1 MVFMIM
7 IMPMFMVVV
16 MMVSFVILIMIFMN
30 VGQSSCFQQAGY
42 DGMKTFAQFFQ
53 RLIA

>member
-1 MVFMIM
+1 MVFM

-16 MMVSFVILIMIFMN
+16 MVVRFVILIMIFVH
-30 VGQSSCFQQAGY
+30 VGQSSCFQQAGH
-42 DGMKTFAQFFQ
+42 DGMKTFGEIFQ